1 MKLQNA
7 VKKLIEEAG
16 KFPQYNFREHMI
28 RRIRE
33 DFPLQGKDG
42 EVSSEKGR
50 EDFLKRSEVFLAQLK
65 RMTTVASLY
74 GEKDNGFIAR
84 NDNDNNT
91 NNDDNVNNNNNTNN
105 CK

>member
-42 EVSSEKGR
+42 EASSEKGR
-50 EDFLKRSEVFLAQLK
+50 ENFLKRSELFLAQLK
-65 RMTTVASLY
+65 RMTTVALLY
-74 GEKDNGFIAR
+74 GEKDNGFKAT
-84 NDNDNNT
+84 NEDDKST
-91 NNDDNVNNNNNTNN
+91 NNDDNNTDSS
-105 CK
+105 K